1 MTLEIKKITDK
12 IETLKKINQTNALD
26 LHSPYFDQSDLNNL
40 KNCIDSTFVST
51 KGKFI
56 DKFEKK
62 ITNITGAKYVVLTNS
77 GSSAT
82 YLALR
87 AMNIKQGTEVFIP
100 SLNYISNANAL
111 CTLNFIP
118 HFIESESDSFGIDI
132 DLLEEY
138 FKLNFTRKKNL
149 FFNIKTGNIVS
160 GLICTHIFG
169 NTNNIDRVK
178 KFCKKNQL
186 FLIEDS
192 SEALGSKFKTKHL
205 GTFGDVGLLSFNGNK
220 IITSGG
226 GGALITDRKDIY
238 TKARHLSQN
247 AKLKHS
253 WEYRYDNIGYNIVM
267 PNLNASLGLSQAKR
281 LNKNIIK
288 KKKLYKFYK
297 KFLSKFSLL
306 KISKIDKDMKSN
318 YWLITVLISNNSLKM
333 RDKIL
338 NYMNK
343 RGIRCRPIWQ
353 LLHTI
358 NVFKKYPC
366 MQIKK
371 AKVLEKKIIN
381 LPSSPHINI
390 NEKR

>member
-1 MTLEIKKITDK
+1 MILEIKKITNK
-12 IETLKKINQTNALD
+12 IEKLKRINKTNVLD
-26 LHSPYFDQSDLNNL
+26 LHSPYFDSSDLNNL
-40 KNCIDSTFVST
+40 ADCIKSTFVST

-56 DKFEKK
+56 DKFEQK
-62 ITNITGAKYVVLTNS
+62 IKDITGAKYVVLTNS

-87 AMNIKQGTEVFIP
+87 AMDVKPSTEVFIP
-100 SLNYISNANAL
+100 TLNYISNANAL
-111 CTLNFIP
+111 CSLNFIP
-118 HFIESESDSFGIDI
+118 HFIESECDSFGVDI
-132 DLLEEY
+132 DLLEKY
-138 FKLNFTRKKNL
+138 FKINFKKKKNL
-149 FFNIKTGNIVS
+149 FINKKTGNIIS

-192 SEALGSKFKTKHL
+192 SEALGSKFKSKHL

-226 GGALITDRKDIY
+226 GGALITNKKHIY

-247 AKLKHS
+247 AKLKHLWNYS
-253 WEYRYDNIGYNIVM
+253 YDNIGYNIAM
-267 PNLNASLGLSQAKR
+267 PNLNASLGLSQANR

-288 KKKLYKFYK
+288 KKKLYEFYK

-306 KISKIDKDMKSN
+306 KISKIDKDMQSN
-318 YWLITVLISNNSLKM
+318 YWLITVLISDKSLNI

-338 NYMNK
+338 KYMNK
-343 RGIRCRPIWQ
+343 RGIRSRPVWQ

-358 NVFKKYPC
+358 NVFAKYPQ
-366 MQIKK
+366 MKIKK
-371 AKVLEKKIIN
+371 AKILEKTILN

-390 NEKR
+390 DEKR

>member
-1 MTLEIKKITDK
+1 MILEIKKITDK
-12 IETLKKINQTNALD
+12 IETLKKINKTNALD
-26 LHSPYFDQSDLNNL
+26 LHSPYFDKSDLNNL

-62 ITNITGAKYVVLTNS
+62 LKNITGAKYVVLTNS

-87 AMNIKQGTEVFIP
+87 AMDIEQGTEVFIP

-343 RGIRCRPIWQ
+343 R
-353 LLHTI
+353 
-358 NVFKKYPC
+358 
-366 MQIKK
+366 
-371 AKVLEKKIIN
+371 
-381 LPSSPHINI
+381 
-390 NEKR
+390 